1 MVRSTSRELRTR
13 SAMLL
18 HTWSNWWRVVW
29 AWRSVSVGERFL
41 AVCAYCSRVRDHN
54 AATHLDN
61 GTPGQTLARKA
72 TVLVSSAPPA

>member
-18 HTWSNWWRVVW
+18 HRWSNWWRDVW
-29 AWRSVSVGERFL
+29 DSGSISVGEGFL

-61 GTPGQTLARKA
+61 GTPGQGWARKV
-72 TVLVSSAPPA
+72 TFLDSSATPA